1 MIRLL
6 FTSTR
11 QQGHLALDS
20 PEGHTLSSRQRI
32 SVKQSGYWIPGIV
45 ESDGIAYMLIP
56 DSGGWEA
63 RIELRPGMSIKD
75 DTTLEDNY
83 PARKNEWW
91 EEAPEEFANGFTE
104 EVQVH
109 HQTESEAMADTY
121 GPAAPFSENKPGEH
135 ITYRRENG
143 LGSGTIVYVQAPAPE
158 AKLPIRY
165 VVTPDGD
172 TGELPGLPDIVW
184 PSDVVIQ

>member
-1 MIRLL
+1 M
-6 FTSTR
+6 
-11 QQGHLALDS
+11 
-20 PEGHTLSSRQRI
+20 PE
-32 SVKQSGYWIPGIV
+32 
-45 ESDGIAYMLIP
+45 
-56 DSGGWEA
+56 
-63 RIELRPGMSIKD
+63 
-75 DTTLEDNY
+75 
-83 PARKNEWW
+83 KNWW
-91 EEAPEEFANGFTE
+91 EESPEEFASGFTE

-109 HQTESEAMADTY
+109 HSEPAINQNSSEAMVDTY